1 MVGLVE
7 RTKVDGHRLL
17 HKRRPGLI
25 HAQRDIF
32 LQMAINDYP
41 SLSVS
46 FHSKGKENRGEGREV
61 RTSMFMTLQIKFRE
75 EARSPY
81 GNEGWSGRVSPEVRS
96 EPFKSGSGKVVGND
110 ECIRVDKLRVL
121 LQDIRNVLIHNQQQC
136 LAITPLCNITNESM
150 SSQTLSSKRKEKRK
164 KNVH

>member
-41 SLSVS
+41 FLSVS
-46 FHSKGKENRGEGREV
+46 FHSKGKRTGGGQGWREGRG
-61 RTSMFMTLQIKFRE
+61 RTGMFMTLQIKFRE
-75 EARSPY
+75 EARGAY
-81 GNEGWSGRVSPEVRS
+81 DDEGRSGGVSPEVRS
-96 EPFKSGSGKVVGND
+96 QLVNGGPGEVVGND
-110 ECIRVDKLRVL
+110 EGIRVDKLRIL
-121 LQDIRNVLIHNQQQC
+121 LQNIRNVLIHNQ
-136 LAITPLCNITNESM
+136 TTGF
-150 SSQTLSSKRKEKRK
+150 SQ
-164 KNVH
+164 